1 MSKSVKRIICTA
13 LALVLCFSFVGCG
26 TINDV
31 AQQSGT
37 QETQASKNTDAAA
50 GDSAAPV
57 SEEKESLSTESGSY
71 VGNADETYYMVAFLS
86 GHPFWV
92 GCYEGAKAAAKQL
105 GVTVKFGGDPEYD
118 VNKAVAVFEQVVATK
133 PAGVLL
139 TCITPEPFVEPINN
153 AIEAGVPVIT
163 YDSDSPNSNRLS
175 FCSTDNTYLGSYL
188 CKYFAE
194 ELMDNGKGVVG
205 ITGRPDQLNIRQ
217 RMDGFQTE
225 AQNYPDMVIANVV
238 DNKGDVTKATAAV
251 TAMIQSNPD
260 ITVIFAADGIGA
272 AGAAQAIRDLDRL
285 DIKIMTVD
293 STQDILDQ
301 IKSGEIYGTVA
312 QNTFNMG
319 YWAMMEAY
327 ANHHKLVDPFSDWQ
341 EKGSSPL
348 PPFINTGVDIVTSDN
363 VDSFVVNPTDPM

>member
-1 MSKSVKRIICTA
+1 MKKKRLACFVVAALLCTS
-13 LALVLCFSFVGCG
+13 LVGCS

-31 AQQSGT
+31 AAQSSAQPAQAEQPA
-37 QETQASKNTDAAA
+37 QEQAAEPTQAQPA
-50 GDSAAPV
+50 GNAYV
-57 SEEKESLSTESGSY
+57 GSEEE
-71 VGNADETYYMVAFLS
+71 VYYMVAFLS

-92 GCYEGAKAAAKQL
+92 GCYEGAKTAAKQL

-118 VNKAVAVFEQVVATK
+118 VNKAVAAFEQTVAMQPK
-133 PAGVLL
+133 AILL

-153 AIEAGVPVIT
+153 AVAGGVPVIT

-175 FCSTDNTYLGSYL
+175 FCSTDNAYLGSFL

-194 ELMDNGKGVVG
+194 ELLEGGKGVVG

-225 AQNYPDMVIANVV
+225 AQNYPDMTIANVV

-251 TAMIQSNPD
+251 TAMIQSSPE
-260 ITVIFAADGIGA
+260 ISVIFAADGIGA
-272 AGAAQAIRDLDRL
+272 AGAAQAITDLGRN

-327 ANHHKLVDPFSDWQ
+327 AYTHDLVDPFSDW
-341 EKGSSPL
+341 ESKGTSPL
-348 PPFINTGVDIVTSDN
+348 PPFVNTGVDIVTAEN
-363 VDSFVVNPTDPM
+363 ADSFVVNPTPAM